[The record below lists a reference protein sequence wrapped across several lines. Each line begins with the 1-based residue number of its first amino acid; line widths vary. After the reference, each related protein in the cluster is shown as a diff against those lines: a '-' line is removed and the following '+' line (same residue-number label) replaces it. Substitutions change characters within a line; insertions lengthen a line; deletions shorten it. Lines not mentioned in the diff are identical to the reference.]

1 MGAILKGLQSVLIAL
16 GIIAVIGTGIIIY
29 YNAVKPQDEEVAA
42 VEQTGTD
49 MLRMRK
55 SLPLSRLVPI
65 WNRTRRM

>member
-42 VEQTGTD
+42 VEQTRDRAGNGKRNGRD
-49 MLRMRK
+49 R
-55 SLPLSRLVPI
+55 I
-65 WNRTRRM
+65 YRRCGFLYHR